1 MIFIPPRWRELWPEA
16 FCFWVVCQCMSKPSP
31 FFWTQYLWKAQI
43 FLPRTDDVV
52 HCADCNG
59 FKLQLG
65 CCVDFYNHVILVWVF
80 YVPCFVTITL
90 HPLSPSSPSLPVLSI
105 AECCSTPYSLLGLV
119 FTVSFIALGVLT
131 LCKFY
136 LQGYRAFMN
145 DNTMHRSV
153 SEDVCVGLLRVSV
166 GVWLS
171 VLITLH
177 VHSCA
182 GGWPK
187 ASPCWSSL
195 SRPASSSFRSFTEP
209 SSSPSSSS
217 LLLLPSCSP
226 CWR

>member
-1 MIFIPPRWRELWPEA
+1 MIFIPPPWRELWPEA
-16 FCFWVVCQCMSKPSP
+16 FCFWVVCRCMSKPSSI
-31 FFWTQYLWKAQI
+31 FWTQYLWKAQI
-43 FLPRTDDVV
+43 FLLGADDVV
-52 HCADCNG
+52 HRTDCNG
-59 FKLQLG
+59 FKLQLDW
-65 CCVDFYNHVILVWVF
+65 CVDFYNHEAVILVWVF
-80 YVPCFVTITL
+80 YLPCVVTIL
-90 HPLSPSSPSLPVLSI
+90 YSPPPPSSPPSLPVLSI

-153 SEDVCVGLLRVSV
+153 SEDVCGFVE
-166 GVWLS
+166 GVWFL
-171 VLITLH
+171 VLITLC
-177 VHSCA
+177 VRSCA
-182 GGWPK
+182 GGWPR